1 MAGWAN
7 AALMRR
13 GAAPAWEFPGVR
25 NRGAPNSTVSG
36 VNSVSNSV
44 LYRKPRVEG
53 NRTTQERFTI
63 WSVQT
68 TLQNA
73 IARHIICREEVREV
87 RVMHNLVSLVHD
99 LLHLLH
105 RKLQLLGILHDL
117 AG

>member
-25 NRGAPNSTVSG
+25 NRGAPNNTVSG

-87 RVMHNLVSLVHD
+87 RVMHNLVGLVQD

-105 RKLQLLGILHDL
+105 RMLQLLGILHDL